1 MQITAKSK
9 TRKQAVGFAVFV
21 LFGFFASGM
30 ALKMEFSSQAPEG
43 NWSEPWYNDCEE
55 VSIAMVDSFYNNR
68 TLTNAVAKKEILRI
82 LDIKE
87 KAFGP
92 SIEEDAEKIVDLVN
106 NFLNSNWK
114 ARIVENPTIEQIKEQ
129 INNNNPVILPVD
141 GRKLNNRYYTTTH
154 YHVFAISGYDDDKKA
169 FVTQD
174 PGTYRDKNYQY
185 SYAVIE
191 SAMHDYN
198 SEDLSKGRK
207 VAIFTSREIK
217 KAEST
222 DAGDGEVKKADESE
236 VKTALVLFDIGSDDS
251 IKGNESEI
259 NVLPAVSEKSAE
271 YGGLAKRIWG
281 YWANLIERIK
291 KTYRGF

>member
-1 MQITAKSK
+1 MRITAKSK
-9 TRKQAVGFAVFV
+9 TRKQAVGFVVFV

-30 ALKMEFSSQAPEG
+30 TLKMEFSSQAPEG

-55 VSIAMVDSFYNNR
+55 VSIAMVDSFYNNKI
-68 TLTNAVAKKEILRI
+68 LTSAIAKKEILRI

-92 SIEEDAEKIVDLVN
+92 SLEESAEKIIDLVN

-114 ARIVENPTIEQIKEQ
+114 ARIAENPTIEQIKEQ

-154 YHVFAISGYDDDKKA
+154 YHVFVISGYDDDKKM
-169 FVTQD
+169 FIVQD
-174 PGTYRDKNYQY
+174 PGTYRGKNYQY
-185 SYAVIE
+185 SYAIIE
-191 SAMHDYN
+191 NAMHDYN
-198 SEDLSKGRK
+198 SDNLSKGRRA
-207 VAIFTSREIK
+207 AIFTRSEIK
-217 KAEST
+217 KIDSI
-222 DAGDGEVKKADESE
+222 DAGDGKVKKADEPK
-236 VKTALVLFDIGSDDS
+236 VKTSIILSDIGSDDS
-251 IKGNESEI
+251 VKSNESEI
-259 NVLPAVSEKSAE
+259 NVLPIVSEKSAE
-271 YGGLAKRIWG
+271 DGGFVKRIWG

>member
-1 MQITAKSK
+1 MLA
-9 TRKQAVGFAVFV
+9 FV

-43 NWSEPWYNDCEE
+43 DWSEPWYNDCEE

-68 TLTNAVAKKEILRI
+68 TLTKAVAKKEILRI

-114 ARIVENPTIEQIKEQ
+114 ARIVENPTIEQIKKE
-129 INNNNPVILPVD
+129 IDNGNPVILPVD

-154 YHVFAISGYDDDKKA
+154 YHVFVISGYDDDKKMFIA
-169 FVTQD
+169 QD
-174 PGTYRDKNYQY
+174 PGTYRGKNYQY
-185 SYAVIE
+185 SYAIIE
-191 SAMHDYN
+191 NAMHDYLPD
-198 SEDLSKGRK
+198 DLSKGRRA
-207 VAIFTSREIK
+207 AIFTSPEIK
-217 KAEST
+217 KIDSIA
-222 DAGDGEVKKADESE
+222 AGHGDVKKADEPE
-236 VKTALVLFDIGSDDS
+236 TETILVLSDIGRDDS
-251 IKGNESEI
+251 VKSNEHEV

-281 YWANLIERIK
+281 YWANLIEWIK
-291 KTYRGF
+291 KHIAGVEEF